1 MIRVMRRLIAA
12 SALASVL
19 ASTAPAHAEWWAGLY
34 LGLAVTS
41 NTEVTFHTRRPRT
54 WEGVEVDNSFVWGG
68 RVGYWLERGVFGDM
82 FGDLTPFLGF
92 DVDISYFRPR
102 IPTQTASS
110 DEGPR
115 RLGAMDLAVG
125 TFTPELIARYPLMVD
140 NEYPSGRLQ
149 PYVAFGPTIFYSS
162 TGDSTT
168 FGPRRSSESDVGV
181 GVSVRPGIA
190 WHVSESVAIF
200 AEYRFVHLSPTF
212 DFPRGPVDLSIN
224 SHQFNFGAT
233 YHFGK

>member
-1 MIRVMRRLIAA
+1 MARLAPA
-12 SALASVL
+12 LVLASVL

-34 LGLAVTS
+34 LGFAVNS
-41 NTEVTFHTRRPRT
+41 DTEVTFRTRQPRT
-54 WEGVEVDNSFVWGG
+54 WQEVEVDKSFVWGG
-68 RVGYWLERGVFGDM
+68 RLGYWLEGGAL
-82 FGDLTPFLGF
+82 GDLTPFIGF
-92 DVDISYFRPR
+92 DVDLSYFRPR

-110 DEGPR
+110 ELGPR
-115 RLGAMDLAVG
+115 RLGSMDIAVA
-125 TFTPELIARYPLMVD
+125 TLTPEIVARYPLMVEQD
-140 NEYPSGRLQ
+140 YPSGRLQ

-168 FGPRRSSESDVGV
+168 FGPRGSSESDVGL
-181 GVSVRPGIA
+181 GVSVRPGLA

-200 AEYRFVHLSPTF
+200 AEYRFVHLSPTY
-212 DFPRGPVDLSIN
+212 DFPRGRVDLSIN